1 MAFYVKSTSDISVPP
16 SVAPVMIESAR
27 GGRGV
32 GRDSVSHRGGIQHV
46 LGDGRE
52 KHIPD
57 TCRVVRRACVM
68 TVPVTQAEPRH
79 LLLIRIQ
86 VCRVYMYIG

>member
-1 MAFYVKSTSDISVPP
+1 MAFYEKSTLHMSVPP
-16 SVAPVMIESAR
+16 LVAPVMIESAR
-27 GGRGV
+27 GGGRGV

-57 TCRVVRRACVM
+57 TCRVVRRACVL

-86 VCRVYMYIG
+86 VCMLYCI